1 MPPAPVQ
8 DARAGGPAARR
19 VPYGGGTH
27 LPARSGPAHERGRAH
42 ARRAR
47 RGWAAVTDE
56 KAPLL
61 PSDLASLDIL
71 RRRAE
76 SLAHESEESVSED
89 LTGILLFDLGE
100 ELYGVPIEH
109 VREIYQEYAVTRIPC
124 VPDHIHGVINIR
136 GEIVSV
142 TGLAELMHLPRA
154 EGVRELQAIVVQN
167 AECVTAMAVDE
178 IGDIVEVPKDSIEP
192 PISVIGKA
200 QAEFVAGSVYVDG
213 RLVGLINL
221 DRVLQP
227 VEGA

>member
-1 MPPAPVQ
+1 MSDEQPQ
-8 DARAGGPAARR
+8 M
-19 VPYGGGTH
+19 
-27 LPARSGPAHERGRAH
+27 LPA
-42 ARRAR
+42 
-47 RGWAAVTDE
+47 DE
-56 KAPLL
+56 V
-61 PSDLASLDIL
+61 SSDIL

-76 SLAHESEESVSED
+76 SLAAESEEAVSED

-100 ELYGVPIEH
+100 ELYGVPIEN

-142 TGLAELMHLPRA
+142 TALAQLMNLPRS
-154 EGVRELQAIVVQN
+154 EGTGELQAIVVQN

-178 IGDIVEVPKDSIEP
+178 IGDIVEVAKDSIEP
-192 PISVIGKA
+192 PVSVIGKA

-227 VEGA
+227 VGGA